1 MFFFHPL
8 VHWLLGRLDRERE
21 LLCDEVVVASGTER
35 AGYARMLLE
44 LAKRPGRIGFASA
57 GVRPALLP
65 FLDRRTVAI
74 RISRLLED
82 DMLRTL
88 SQRSARRSLILGSL
102 AVAVALG
109 LTGVRV
115 RAVETQVK
123 QEKNAAVTT
132 QSKAAPKRSR
142 KIEGVILDPDGKPV
156 IGATVVG
163 GIDETGN
170 RNHQV
175 FQTDQNGRFEWSI
188 PERPVLI
195 YFVAYKKGFSPAFW
209 VEWMTTDLRGD
220 HVESKL
226 GKPQAYAAVL
236 VDNQGSPIP
245 GANVQVEMIDW
256 ASESGSMSF
265 FYVRRDVLGGSP
277 VEGLFTATT
286 ALDGSFVLSELGPVS
301 GVKLAVTTG
310 DGRRFVVRP
319 EKRRV
324 IASRRWWRTRASC
337 PQRRTERHASS
348 PCRPRGSR
356 AGS

>member
-1 MFFFHPL
+1 MRLNREAVDLDWRSDELFFECRAALGLSRPVRLATHRAIASPVVIGGIRPCILVPPDWDAWPAAHRRASLLHELAHLARGDDWAKLGQELISPVFFFHPL

-21 LLCDEVVVASGTER
+21 LLCDEVVVALRNGAGATHGCFWSWPNGPGGSG
-35 AGYARMLLE
+35 L
-44 LAKRPGRIGFASA
+44 RPA

-82 DMLRTL
+82 DMLTTL

-115 RAVETQVK
+115 RAVETAGK
-123 QEKNAAVTT
+123 TREKCGGDDPVQGGAE
-132 QSKAAPKRSR
+132 RSR

-209 VEWMTTDLRGD
+209 MEWMD
-220 HVESKL
+220 HRLARRPRRK
-226 GKPQAYAAVL
+226 QARQAA
-236 VDNQGSPIP
+236 
-245 GANVQVEMIDW
+245 
-256 ASESGSMSF
+256 
-265 FYVRRDVLGGSP
+265 
-277 VEGLFTATT
+277 GL
-286 ALDGSFVLSELGPVS
+286 
-301 GVKLAVTTG
+301 
-310 DGRRFVVRP
+310 
-319 EKRRV
+319 
-324 IASRRWWRTRASC
+324 SRRCSLTTREAPSPARTC
-337 PQRRTERHASS
+337 K
-348 PCRPRGSR
+348 SR
-356 AGS
+356 